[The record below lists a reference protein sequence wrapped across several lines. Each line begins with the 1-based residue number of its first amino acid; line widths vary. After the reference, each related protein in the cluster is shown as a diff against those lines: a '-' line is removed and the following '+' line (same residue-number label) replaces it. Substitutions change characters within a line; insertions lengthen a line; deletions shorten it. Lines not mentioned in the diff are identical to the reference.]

1 MYCISSTRR
10 PGVYILHDS
19 ADPAFKRGQHLNRA
33 SIYLLHVF
41 LAPAHPR
48 YVVHTK
54 VEIHFSSCDR
64 MASQGSDRHTQ

>member
-1 MYCISSTRR
+1 MYRISSNRH

-19 ADPAFKRGQHLNRA
+19 ADPAFKRGQRLNGA
-33 SIYLLHVF
+33 GIYLLHVF

-48 YVVHTK
+48 YVAHTE
-54 VEIHFSSCDR
+54 VEIHFSSCDC